1 MKEYKHIMLADRR
14 RIEELYNNGMMPV
27 DIAAKIGVH
36 HATIYNELRRG
47 DTGKI
52 DGNGRIGYS
61 AELAQNKVYNRRRLK
76 QQTAARRVEEL
87 TEI

>member
-1 MKEYKHIMLADRR
+1 MNGKHLMLSDRQT
-14 RIEELYNNGMMPV
+14 IEKLYNSGTAV
-27 DIAAKIGVH
+27 VEIAAIMGVH

-61 AELAQNKVYNRRRLK
+61 AQIAQEKIYNRRRLAQK
-76 QQTAARRVEEL
+76 MSEGQAAGGAK
-87 TEI
+87 